1 MLKMSARAGQVAGP
15 RADKHRIDPSRNPRG
30 GVELAFN
37 VTQSRGVADEPPL
50 LVPSLKGCS

>member
-1 MLKMSARAGQVAGP
+1 MSARAGLVAGP
-15 RADKHRIDPSRNPRG
+15 RADKHRIDPSRNPR

-50 LVPSLKGCS
+50 LVPSLKAALEDL